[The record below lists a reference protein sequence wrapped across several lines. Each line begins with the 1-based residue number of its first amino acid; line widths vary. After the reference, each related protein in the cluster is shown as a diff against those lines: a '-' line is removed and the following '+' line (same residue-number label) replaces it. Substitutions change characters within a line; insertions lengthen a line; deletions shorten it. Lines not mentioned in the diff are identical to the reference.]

1 MLITIDGPAGS
12 GKSSVAKLIAKKLN
26 YNYLDTGSM
35 YRMITY
41 YFLHKN
47 IDINPLTI
55 SQELDNIYITYIDGV
70 MYLNHENVDDKI
82 RSLEVNQTIS
92 QIASS
97 QLVREAMVK
106 MQREIVKNGN
116 FIADG
121 RDLGTYVFPDCEH
134 KFYLTASVDVR
145 AKRRLLENI
154 EKNLDTD
161 LDVIKENIIARDYAD
176 MHREIAPLKQ
186 ADDAILINTDD
197 LTLEEVADLII
208 NNL

>member
-82 RSLEVNQTIS
+82 RSLEVNQAIS

-97 QLVREAMVK
+97 QLVREAMVS

>member
-41 YFLHKN
+41 YFLHEN

-82 RSLEVNQTIS
+82 RSLEVNQAIS

-97 QLVREAMVK
+97 QLVREAMVS